1 MNTTIKNYTNKINNY
16 LQKNLKT
23 DKPEILAQALRYST
37 IGSGKRI
44 RPILCISS
52 FKACNGKGNYIMP
65 TACALELVHTF
76 SLIHDDLPC
85 MDNDDFRR
93 GKPTNHKVFGEDI
106 AILAG
111 DALLTMAFE
120 WIADTPK
127 VSSHKKLSII
137 KELSYC
143 TGPKGLIGGQ
153 VLDLKT
159 SADKLSINKIKS
171 IYLKKTASLITSAVK
186 IGAIAAGANKRKLSA
201 LTAYG
206 KNLGMAFQI
215 VDDLLDLAQDEE
227 KNMSYPAL
235 AGKEN
240 AYKYAD
246 KLIIQTIN
254 SIKPFGK
261 KAYLLEDIAR
271 WVIDQVPETLTNASL
286 VLGPSNSAK

>member
-1 MNTTIKNYTNKINNY
+1 MDATIKNYTNKINNY

-23 DKPEILAQALRYST
+23 DKPEILAKALRYST

-44 RPILCISS
+44 RPILCMLS
-52 FKACNGKGNYIMP
+52 FEACNGKGSYITP
-65 TACALELVHTF
+65 IACAIELVHTF

-85 MDNDDFRR
+85 MDNDNFRR
-93 GKPTNHKVFGEDI
+93 GKPTSHKVFGEDI
-106 AILAG
+106 AVLAG
-111 DALLTMAFE
+111 DALLTIAFE
-120 WIADTPK
+120 WISDTPK
-127 VSSHKKLSII
+127 LSSQKKLSII

-171 IYLKKTASLITSAVK
+171 IYLKKTASLITGAVR
-186 IGAIAAGANKRKLSA
+186 IGAIAAYASKSKLSA
-201 LTAYG
+201 LTSYG
-206 KNLGMAFQI
+206 KNLGMAFQV
-215 VDDLLDLAQDEE
+215 VDDLLDLTQDAG

-246 KLIIQTIN
+246 KLIVGAIN
-254 SIKPFGK
+254 SIKLFDK
-261 KAYLLEDIAR
+261 KASLLEDIAR
-271 WVIDQVPETLTNASL
+271 RVIC
-286 VLGPSNSAK
+286 SATF